1 MDAKNPL
8 NRHGVNRAQDIRKF
22 HLKISELTTRGERK
36 LKHYVYGPFQ
46 SFFEILKSKFKNKCL
61 QIVKEKSSNKVLR
74 NLSNVRE
81 KLSNSKQSFQIRTNF
96 RTKEIVKF
104 RNSKINL

>member
-1 MDAKNPL
+1 M
-8 NRHGVNRAQDIRKF
+8 
-22 HLKISELTTRGERK
+22 
-36 LKHYVYGPFQ
+36 
-46 SFFEILKSKFKNKCL
+46 
-61 QIVKEKSSNKVLR
+61 QIVEEKSTNKVLR

-104 RNSKINL
+104 RNSKINLLIFLFYFDFKENCPIFKNIFLIMEKTFKFFRKFTNFSKIN

>member
-1 MDAKNPL
+1 M
-8 NRHGVNRAQDIRKF
+8 
-22 HLKISELTTRGERK
+22 
-36 LKHYVYGPFQ
+36 
-46 SFFEILKSKFKNKCL
+46 
-61 QIVKEKSSNKVLR
+61 QIVEEKSTNKVLR

-104 RNSKINL
+104 RNSKINLLIFLFYFDFKENCPIFKNIFLIMEKLSNFWENLKKF